1 MAVLPLLLLAAAAAT
16 TTTSTAAAPPPADL
30 PYTALFGN
38 KNGTGETA
46 AGQHF
51 PCTRFPMMT
60 VAFGRVH
67 AVSEFDTRTGDHCGK
82 GGDLAG
88 PQSLGAEAVF
98 RSPEKNELVLSIS
111 RNGVCRYCAC
121 STTTKHPVLTPT
133 ANLEPSEPMFCPQI
147 LGPRWRRRAFVWAHR
162 AQDERGWPG
171 PSRTF
176 FASYA
181 C

>member
-121 STTTKHPVLTPT
+121 STKNQTPRST
-133 ANLEPSEPMFCPQI
+133 RPISNPPNPFSAYPKLWSPA
-147 LGPRWRRRAFVWAHR
+147 R
-162 AQDERGWPG
+162 
-171 PSRTF
+171 
-176 FASYA
+176 
-181 C
+181 